1 MSMYE
6 LKQGYVTYIG
16 EREVVMTIS
25 HVRDGWV
32 AVNYMA
38 GSFMIRKDWTQVGWG
53 EEAFEARLLTNNR
66 NQARIMVRELASI
79 EAA

>member
-1 MSMYE
+1 MYE
-6 LKQGYVTYIG
+6 LKQGYTTYIG

-32 AVNYMA
+32 VVNYMA

-53 EEAFEARLLTNNR
+53 DVAFEARLITNNR
-66 NQARIMVRELASI
+66 NQARILVRELVSI